1 MDWFIMKILGI
12 ILTILRYLREG
23 LRKSMFGFF
32 LKSFY
37 LHLVLYKLK
46 KIGEKDQLNI
56 DASRDRGRLPA
67 GDNCIIYPGYRKL
80 YTSIR
85 FEAMRDGI
93 DDYQLL
99 KMVEEKDSTKARE
112 FANNLVIDFDQYDN
126 SVTHFRKIRKQI
138 LEFLSK

>member
-46 KIGEKDQLNI
+46 KIGGKDQLNI
-56 DASRDRGRLPA
+56 
-67 GDNCIIYPGYRKL
+67 
-80 YTSIR
+80 
-85 FEAMRDGI
+85 DGI

-99 KMVEEKDSTKARE
+99 KMVKEKDSTKARE